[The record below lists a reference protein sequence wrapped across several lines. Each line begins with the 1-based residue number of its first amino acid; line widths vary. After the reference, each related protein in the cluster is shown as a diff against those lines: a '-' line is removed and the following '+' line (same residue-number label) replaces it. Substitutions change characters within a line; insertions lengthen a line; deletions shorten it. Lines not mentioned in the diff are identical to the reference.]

1 MKRNQ
6 LCTKSFRLNHLIVEP
21 VVKSWSYFCSIFFS
35 KYHAAPPVDKIRHY
49 PLINYLEID
58 SNEKS
63 GTLHNSNI
71 EEQPNSVKEDLR
83 LKPKVTLFK
92 RKSCLICSKKH
103 KTKTALAKQCDSS
116 WHQYATKSI
125 WER

>member
-1 MKRNQ
+1 MLRVG
-6 LCTKSFRLNHLIVEP
+6 LTFAA
-21 VVKSWSYFCSIFFS
+21 FFS
-35 KYHAAPPVDKIRHY
+35 KYHAAPPQGLTPPVDKIRHY
-49 PLINYLEID
+49 PLINYLEKD
-58 SNEKS
+58 SSEKS

-83 LKPKVTLFK
+83 LKPKVTSFK
-92 RKSCLICSKKH
+92 RKYCLICSKKY

-116 WHQYATKSI
+116 RHQYATKSI